1 MAERGAFGAKAV
13 DFVLEILETPLSRG
27 ALDGLEDL
35 GGVAVERLP
44 ADAGA
49 LGLSADR
56 AVGSVADGGGVG
68 DAELGR

>member
-1 MAERGAFGAKAV
+1 
-13 DFVLEILETPLSRG
+13 
-27 ALDGLEDL
+27 
-35 GGVAVERLP
+35 LP